1 MNEEDWEEVKKEGM
15 GAVQKEI
22 AARIVKV
29 MLDKKT
35 RKADK
40 QRERQTA
47 AKLKKKGGM
56 GAVDLEE
63 EEEGDEDMGEKP
75 HKGLKRKAQTRERNL
90 KKGKVARK

>member
-1 MNEEDWEEVKKEGM
+1 MNEEDWEEVKREGM

-75 HKGLKRKAQTRERNL
+75 HKGLKRKAQTREQNV